1 MLIKFSESQMEQ
13 ALRLYA
19 MMALGVPAS
28 DVEGLSVIYEAGS
41 YRFSCNVK
49 NPSIPYPKIKKQ
61 EISQEE
67 VDKVYSV
74 VAKRSLDVS

>member
-1 MLIKFSESQMEQ
+1 MIVKFSESQMEQ
-13 ALRLYA
+13 AMRLYA
-19 MMALGVPAS
+19 MMALGVPSS
-28 DVEGLSVIYEAGS
+28 DIEGMMITYESGN
-41 YRFSCNVK
+41 YRFQCTVK
-49 NPSIPYPKIKKQ
+49 NPKIPTPTIKKQ